1 LLELALERARAMTH
15 EDPVAREL
23 ARYLEKHIADE
34 ADEDMMAD
42 LEVLG
47 WTRSEILRE
56 MSQPAFASLVGAQ
69 YYWAQ
74 HCHPVAV
81 LGYIQVLEGYPPSKA
96 VVEELVLRTGLP
108 RAAFGS
114 LLQHAELD
122 PRHRDELHELLD
134 RLPLD
139 AEQMA
144 LLGLSALHTVRM
156 LSETFGDLFDEATA
170 MPPIASDV

>member
-1 LLELALERARAMTH
+1 MT
-15 EDPVAREL
+15 DDAVAREL
-23 ARYLEKHIADE
+23 VPYLEKHIAEE

-47 WTRSEILRE
+47 CKRSESLRE
-56 MSQPAFASLVGAQ
+56 MSLPALATLVGAQ

-81 LGYIQVLEGYPPSKA
+81 LGYIQVLEGYPPSME
-96 VVEELVLRTGLP
+96 VVEELIVRTGLP

-139 AEQMA
+139 EEQTA
-144 LLGLSALHTVRM
+144 LLGLSALHTVRV
-156 LSETFGDLFDEATA
+156 LSKTFGELFDGARA
-170 MPPIASDV
+170 MPTTAASPQKTG